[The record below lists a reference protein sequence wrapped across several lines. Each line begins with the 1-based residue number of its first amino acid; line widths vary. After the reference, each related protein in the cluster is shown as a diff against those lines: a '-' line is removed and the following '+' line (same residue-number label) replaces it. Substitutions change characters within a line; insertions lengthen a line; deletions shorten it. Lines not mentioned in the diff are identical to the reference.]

1 MRNFSFS
8 IDGEHFLLDGAPLQ
22 IRSAEM
28 HPARIP
34 AEYWLHRIRMAKAL
48 GMNTIALYVMW
59 NYHETRAGVF
69 DFESGNRDIPAF
81 IRACH
86 AENLWVLLRPGPY
99 VCAEWDLGGLPSSLL
114 REPDMRLRTDSASE
128 PRYMAAVARYIRAL
142 AARIAPL
149 MVAAGGPILMIQIE
163 NEFGS
168 YVSDPVSNA
177 VSTPDSN
184 AYLEEIRALWVE
196 CGIGGPFYTE
206 DGLAQLRRNRTIV
219 SGGAIALSN
228 GDAAQIDAARREFPN
243 VPAMAGEV
251 YPGWLTHWGD
261 AALQGTAVDLSGT
274 LDTLMRRGL
283 SFNLYVAHGGT
294 SFGFYA
300 GANVDPASGE
310 YQPDITSYD
319 YAAPISEQGVAT
331 PKFVAYRNIVARYLN
346 EALPEI
352 PPAPPTIERRGRDAL
367 QPRWFASVWDNLP
380 DAELDKQGG
389 EQGVEQAAAHRTV
402 VEPQTFE
409 QAGQAFGFVLY
420 RHRLRR
426 AELRDARGIALETG
440 CIRDYATVFV
450 DERYMGA
457 VSRARMPAALAQP
470 LNAVHGGNALPL
482 SWEPVKAESS
492 GRDNDDEAGAA
503 VLDILVE
510 GMGRVNYGPGDA
522 MLDRKGLVGDV
533 VLRDAAGARHAL
545 AGWDMFLLPMDDAY
559 IANLRGV
566 CSNSRGSG
574 LRSGLR
580 SGLFFRASFELDA
593 TGDTYFDM
601 SGWTKGVVWVNGH
614 NLGRY
619 WHIGPQKR
627 LFCPAPWLKRGENVV
642 TIFDLHQTDAKPV
655 ELMRTLV

>member
-28 HPARIP
+28 HPARMP

-48 GMNTIALYVMW
+48 GMNTVALYVMW
-59 NYHETRAGVF
+59 NYHETSDGGF
-69 DFESGNRDIPAF
+69 DFESGNRDIAAF
-81 IRACH
+81 IRACQ
-86 AENLWVLLRPGPY
+86 AESMWVLLRPGPY

-114 REPDMRLRTDSASE
+114 SGPDMRLRTDSASE

-149 MVAAGGPILMIQIE
+149 MIAAGGPILMIQIE

-168 YVSDPVSNA
+168 YGSN
-177 VSTPDSN
+177 S
-184 AYLEEIRALWVE
+184 AYLDEIRALWVG
-196 CGIGGPFYTE
+196 CGIAGPFYTE
-206 DGLAQLRRNRTIV
+206 DGLAQLRQNRTTV
-219 SGGAIALSN
+219 GGGAIALSN
-228 GDAAQIDAARREFPN
+228 GDAAQIDAARREFPG
-243 VPAMAGEV
+243 VPVMAGEV

-300 GANVDPASGE
+300 GANLDPASGE

-346 EALPEI
+346 EALPDI
-352 PPAPPTIERRGRDAL
+352 PPALPTIERRGRDAL
-367 QPRWFASVWDNLP
+367 QPDLFASLWDNLP
-380 DAELDKQGG
+380 NVQR
-389 EQGVEQAAAHRTV
+389 VEREIEKAATHRHRTDAR
-402 VEPQTFE
+402 PQTFE
-409 QAGQAFGFVLY
+409 QAGQAFGFALY
-420 RHRLRR
+420 RHTMRH
-426 AELRDARGIALETG
+426 AEMAHMHAIALETG
-440 CIRDYATVFV
+440 CVRDYATVYV
-450 DERYMGA
+450 DERYVGA
-457 VSRARMPAALAQP
+457 VSRARMPAAQALP
-470 LNAVHGGNALPL
+470 LNVVHGGVPLPL
-482 SWEPVKAESS
+482 LSKHAQSRVN
-492 GRDNDDEAGAA
+492 GRQADEVEA

-510 GMGRVNYGPGDA
+510 GMGRINYGAGDA
-522 MLDRKGLVGDV
+522 MLDRKGLIGDA
-533 VLRDAAGARHAL
+533 VLRDAAGARHTL
-545 AGWDMFLLPMDDAY
+545 TGWEMFLLPMDDAY

-566 CSNSRGSG
+566 CSNPG
-574 LRSGLR
+574 R
-580 SGLFFRASFELDA
+580 SGLFFRAGFELDSP
-593 TGDTYFDM
+593 GDTYLDM

-619 WHIGPQKR
+619 WHIGPQTR

-642 TIFDLHQTDAKPV
+642 TIFDLHQTAAPPI
-655 ELMRTLV
+655 ELRRTLD